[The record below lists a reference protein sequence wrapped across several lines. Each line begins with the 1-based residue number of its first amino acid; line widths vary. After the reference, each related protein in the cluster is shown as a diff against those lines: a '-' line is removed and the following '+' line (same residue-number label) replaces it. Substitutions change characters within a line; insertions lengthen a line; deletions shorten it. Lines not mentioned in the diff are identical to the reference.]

1 MIFPTPKH
9 EQYFEKSYAMKAYD
23 ENLDLLYLYEKYK
36 NGNEDLTIKND
47 VTLKEDAYILEID
60 ENGITVTAGY
70 ENGVFRAVTS
80 LKQLLKQN
88 GASLPYCEVKDDP
101 DFVKR
106 SYMLDISRCR
116 MLKPEYICRLI
127 DLLADLK
134 YNEFQLYMESFCFKY
149 DTLSEY
155 TKDFDC
161 LDADDI
167 KFLDQYCADRF
178 IDLVPNQNCFGHLAL
193 WLDQDEF
200 KHLRIGNDEVN
211 TGTINPLLD
220 ESFEF
225 VDKLFSALLPNFRS
239 EYVNIGLDEAYG
251 LGKYQIEELCNEIGP
266 ENVFMDWL
274 NKVADHIKKKYNK
287 KVQFWSDMVCGYPES
302 FKRVPEGAIAL
313 NWGYDIA
320 KTALLERRCMDLKAK
335 NTPYYI
341 CPGNAT
347 WIALTGRFDVC
358 SVNLRACGEFGR
370 EHGAI
375 GYMVTDWGCGEGHT
389 HFPVWSLVP
398 AALGGQ
404 YAWNVGEP
412 QNGGTLK
419 AHNIHNSE
427 KYIDENIF
435 GGAKVSR
442 WLYKLAQ
449 YYLLEP
455 ERIHCSTMCG
465 FIIRKPLNET
475 AVEPFFDLKDCGD
488 DFYFENV
495 TAYVQKCID
504 AVEKIDFDENW
515 KRQVIVNAK
524 MVILSSDL
532 CIIRMHQ
539 TAENDEIDRLV
550 ALIDE
555 IHEEYTY
562 LWDKENY
569 PEGKDHF
576 LSQIRDR
583 KKELLAMRK

>member
-1 MIFPTPKH
+1 MIIPSPKH
-9 EQYFEKSYAMKAYD
+9 ETYSDQIYTLKEYD
-23 ENLDLLYLYEKYK
+23 SNLDLVGLYTKYK
-36 NGNEDLTIKND
+36 DGNADVTIEND
-47 VTLKEDAYILEID
+47 VTLKEDAYNLFID
-60 ENGITVTAGY
+60 ENGIRIVAAF
-70 ENGVFRAVTS
+70 ESGVFRAVTT

-88 GASLPYCEVKDDP
+88 GKNLPFCEIKDDP
-101 DFVKR
+101 DFVRR

-116 MLKPEYICRLI
+116 MPRVKYICRLI

-155 TKDFDC
+155 TKDFEC

-167 KFLDQYCADRF
+167 KYLDQYCADRF
-178 IDLVPNQNCFGHLAL
+178 IDLVPNQNSFGHLGL
-193 WLDQDEF
+193 WLAQDEF
-200 KHLRIGNDEVN
+200 KHLRVGDDETN
-211 TGTINPLLD
+211 TATINPLLD

-225 VDKLFSALLPNFRS
+225 VDKLYSALLPNFRS
-239 EYVNIGLDEAYG
+239 EYVNIGLDEAGG
-251 LGKYQIEELCNEIGP
+251 LGKFQLEELCNKIGHD
-266 ENVFMDWL
+266 NVFMDWL
-274 NKVADHIKKKYNK
+274 NKLADHIKKKYNK

-302 FKRVPEGAIAL
+302 FKRVPDGAIAL

-320 KTALLERRCMDLKAK
+320 KTALLERRCMDLKEK

-398 AALGGQ
+398 AALGAQ

-419 AHNIHNSE
+419 SHNVRNCE
-427 KYIDENIF
+427 KYIDENVF

-442 WLYKLAQ
+442 WLYKLQQ

-465 FIIRKPLNET
+465 
-475 AVEPFFDLKDCGD
+475 
-488 DFYFENV
+488 
-495 TAYVQKCID
+495 QKT
-504 AVEKIDFDENW
+504 
-515 KRQVIVNAK
+515 
-524 MVILSSDL
+524 S
-532 CIIRMHQ
+532 
-539 TAENDEIDRLV
+539 
-550 ALIDE
+550 
-555 IHEEYTY
+555 
-562 LWDKENY
+562 
-569 PEGKDHF
+569 
-576 LSQIRDR
+576 
-583 KKELLAMRK
+583 